1 MTSGTQLLGL
11 SQFGNFNSPQA
22 ILQQISRPGNGV
34 FRNGNGKNLRQ
45 TSNLSIQ
52 ERALTNISAQTNIQS
67 QIQSSLLRSISQ
79 VGNTLNI
86 QTQQNIQGT
95 TSSQSRQELTQV
107 NKKQVEG
114 QVNGRPVFSNIE
126 TSLRQVSTA
135 ARNTSFNENRLAN
148 QAISRNVERNGNTV
162 QVNTHIDTGS
172 QGNLAVQSNANRVTD
187 TERQVQAY
195 DRNGNLIG
203 DRTSRQIVAVEQQ
216 SSLLQTRQGEGTRDI
231 QQTTTATA
239 NKEGNALVRNIKSE
253 VTDTSQGHQEINTAV
268 QTRTNTQ
275 VDNLDVEGNIISSR
289 SGSQLVS
296 SNEART
302 IDAAR
307 QTQGE
312 SLTHVAANP
321 QQTEVISRNRFETNA
336 TTLDQTKTTG
346 TVQNFNG
353 EGVLV
358 NEREFQRNVTA
369 VTTENREGENN
380 ARTTIAR
387 ENGGVA
393 VHTAVNSRENA
404 EVNTQIAAEQGGAV
418 TERTINAQGTLHTRG
433 ELDNSVDAEGNRVVT
448 FEAERVSK
456 SKTSD
461 LIEGPNG
468 QGRLV
473 ETETKAAQLVQGQLQ
488 FNPDTNKVEGRQNAA
503 PGGVTVDIGTNTG
516 LRASFRLDNGVLT
529 FDFTVQKAAVTTQET
544 ATGQVVSQGNVNTA
558 VAGNEVGER
567 QGVGENIH
575 FQGRVVSSVD
585 EAGNRV
591 LSIEGSA
598 VNEGYGARV
607 VEANGQQNG
616 YQVESRKSE
625 LEFSGKLAVN
635 RQTETDGTT
644 TTTNTKT
651 SAELNVNRVDNVE
664 AAGVNVRTLTPL
676 TSTNGLR
683 AGFVA
688 NNGSLRFNLGTFNFG
703 ISLVA

>member
-11 SQFGNFNSPQA
+11 NQLGNFNSPQA
-22 ILQQISRPGNGV
+22 ILQQISRHGNGV
-34 FRNGNGKNLRQ
+34 FRNGNGKSLRQ

-67 QIQSSLLRSISQ
+67 QIQSTLLRSISQ
-79 VGNTLNI
+79 AGNILNI

-114 QVNGRPVFSNIE
+114 QVNGSPVFSNIE

-135 ARNTSFNENRLAN
+135 ARNTSFNENLSAN

-187 TERQVQAY
+187 TERQVTAY
-195 DRNGNLIG
+195 DRNGNIVS
-203 DRTSRQIVAVEQQ
+203 DKASRQIVTVDQQ
-216 SSLLQTRQGEGTRDI
+216 SSILQTRQGEGTRDI
-231 QQTTTATA
+231 QQTTTVAA
-239 NKEGNALVRNIKSE
+239 NKEGDALVRNIRSE

-275 VDNLDVEGNIISSR
+275 VDNLDTEGNIISSR
-289 SGSQLVS
+289 SGNQLVS

-312 SLTHVAANP
+312 SVTNIVSNP
-321 QQTEVISRNRFETNA
+321 QQTEVISRSRFETNA
-336 TTLDQTKTTG
+336 VTLDQTKTTG

-353 EGVLV
+353 EGALV

-393 VHTAVNSRENA
+393 AHTAVNSREET

-418 TERTINAQGTLHTRG
+418 TERTINTQGALRTRG

-488 FNPDTNKVEGRQNAA
+488 FNPDTNKVEGGQNAP
-503 PGGVTVDIGTNTG
+503 PGGVVVDIGTNTG

-544 ATGQVVSQGNVNTA
+544 ATGRAASQGNGNTA
-558 VAGNEVGER
+558 VSGNEVVQR
-567 QGVGENIH
+567 QGTGENIH
-575 FQGRVVSSVD
+575 FQGKVVSSVD

-607 VEANGQQNG
+607 VEANGEQNG
-616 YQVESRKSE
+616 YQVENRKSD
-625 LEFSGKLAVN
+625 LEFNGKLAVN

-644 TTTNTKT
+644 TNTSTRT
-651 SAELNVNRVDNVE
+651 SAELNVSRRDNVE

-676 TSTNGLR
+676 TSADGLR
-683 AGFVA
+683 AGFA
-688 NNGSLRFNLGTFNFG
+688 ASNGSLRFNLGTINFG